1 MTLAASGR
9 VGGEK
14 TNQVDLQHTTLW
26 RLASAGPPDVTH
38 LVVLAHGHAGRVLA
52 LALLA
57 RHPLAGEV
65 RRGERPG
72 GVGRRVLALLR
83 RELTVGTVLLT
94 TVTGL
99 EEGGRTAKLQRATLK
114 KMNSTK

>member
-1 MTLAASGR
+1 MIYHIPHRG
-9 VGGEK
+9 
-14 TNQVDLQHTTLW
+14 
-26 RLASAGPPDVTH
+26 AGPPDATH

-65 RRGERPG
+65 GRGERPG
-72 GVGRRVLALLR
+72 SVGRRVLALLG
-83 RELTVGTVLLT
+83 RELTVGTGTVLLT

-99 EEGGRTAKLQRATLK
+99 EEGGGRGAKFHW
-114 KMNSTK
+114 SSE